1 MRNLIGSFLGFIF
14 VTTSLFAQSTTV
26 EKGSYLSTNDGQKI
40 KLNLLDNNKYELV
53 FFSGD
58 YEVKNDSLVFTSDA
72 KSNGVFDV
80 DFSDVKTS
88 NSDKIKVSFF
98 EGPYDGFYIGTQ
110 NAAEPVEYK
119 RFSDVVEVSLDTTQ
133 SASSFEIDHSKFLY
147 LVYENY
153 YGLCKM
159 SKFEVPKTATTITI
173 RYRPNILDNLK
184 IKGFFDK
191 EKKELV
197 VAEMKGKNPIVFQQE
212 AAVAQLAASKIIP
225 VENVSLTNWTYPGKN
240 SSVLAE
246 PDAVLVDSAAV
257 SYEAPKVDFKLK
269 VEKSFSKALKATQ
282 KKDNKFL
289 VLYKDT
295 NQVSSRTNFE
305 TFIKEQEVQV
315 SNNFYEAYDSKYD
328 RFNYY
333 LVSKKDKNELK
344 NYKIEAA
351 PSITI
356 LDGNGAV
363 LAKAKSNLADK
374 ATQFHYYY
382 AFYTQLERVSALSNL
397 KKLIDLNKAKD
408 ADLIKALNR
417 ISSLEIPY
425 GVESDST
432 TVVLDGEFDFTK
444 VTLDKNKLQS
454 AWENL
459 IQAHEKD
466 TEPNMALVEVVLKEI
481 NNKGF
486 NKQLFGEEKAFN
498 NADFNAMDY
507 LIKHH
512 KAIDS
517 GRSQYIEQASE
528 GHELGD
534 LSTEIS
540 YALAQNSGLEVA
552 DSGEDY
558 EEKIISIYKKLIAV
572 EGTFDCY
579 RNYFD
584 YLRVYTE
591 TDDRENLFLKEFDAY
606 FNKFLAHEGSIIE
619 SLDEVYTSTGAK
631 QGYSMSWT
639 EFKDYHTNLCNE
651 TAWSVVL
658 KSASPE
664 FVKKAIHW
672 SELSLKIQ
680 KNNAYYLDTLAQLYY
695 KDGQKEKGIATQE
708 AAVRFSEN
716 IEQETKAE
724 IQETLIKMKNGT
736 Y

>member
-14 VTTSLFAQSTTV
+14 VTTSLFAQTTTV

-58 YEVKNDSLVFTSDA
+58 YEVKNDSLVFTNDA

-80 DFSDVKTS
+80 DFSDAKTV
-88 NSDKIKVSFF
+88 NSDKIKVSLF

-110 NAAEPVEYK
+110 NTVEPVEYK
-119 RFSDVVEVSLDTTQ
+119 RFSDVVEVSLDATQ
-133 SASSFEIDHSKFLY
+133 SGSSFEIDRTKFLY

-159 SKFEVPKTATTITI
+159 SKFEVPKTATAITI
-173 RYRPNILDNLK
+173 RYRPNVLDNLK

-212 AAVAQLAASKIIP
+212 AAAAQLAASKMIP
-225 VENVSLTNWTYPGKN
+225 VEYLSLTNWTYPGKN
-240 SSVLAE
+240 TRVLGE
-246 PDAVLVDSAAV
+246 PDAVAVDSAAV

-269 VEKSFSKALKATQ
+269 VEKNFSKALKATQ
-282 KKDNKFL
+282 KKNNKFL
-289 VLYKDT
+289 VLYKGTDQASS
-295 NQVSSRTNFE
+295 QVDFDA
-305 TFIKEQEVQV
+305 FIKEQEVQV
-315 SNNFYEAYDSKYD
+315 SNNFYDAYDPKYD

-333 LVSKKDKNELK
+333 LVSKKDANDLK
-344 NYKIEAA
+344 NYKIDAA
-351 PSITI
+351 PSITV
-356 LDGNGAV
+356 LDRNGDV

-374 ATQFHYYY
+374 ATKFHYYY
-382 AFYTQLERVSALSNL
+382 AFHSQLERVSALSNL
-397 KKLIDLNKAKD
+397 KKLTELKNIKD

-417 ISSLEIPY
+417 VSSLEIPY
-425 GVESDST
+425 GSESDST
-432 TVVLDGEFDFTK
+432 TVVLDGEFNFTK
-444 VTLDKNKLQS
+444 VTLDKNKTQA
-454 AWENL
+454 AWQNL
-459 IQAHEKD
+459 IQAHQKD

-486 NKQLFGEEKAFN
+486 NKQLFGEEKALN

-517 GRSQYIEQASE
+517 GRSQYTEQAGE

-540 YALAQNSGLEVA
+540 YALAQNSGLVLA
-552 DSGEDY
+552 DSGADSKD
-558 EEKIISIYKKLIAV
+558 KIILIYKKLIAI
-572 EGTFDCY
+572 GGSFDFY
-579 RNYFD
+579 RSYFD
-584 YLRVYTE
+584 YLKIFCE
-591 TDDRENLFLKEFDAY
+591 NDDPENVFLNEFDAY
-606 FNKFLAHEGSIIE
+606 FNTFLVQKGNVIE
-619 SLDEVYTSTGAK
+619 NLDEIYTNNGAK

-664 FVKKAIHW
+664 FVKKAILW